1 MTLHLLKLAVGVNS
15 VEHLAELQT
24 ARLAEAR
31 AAGRPPLL
39 VHVTRQTPK
48 ETAALL
54 DGGSLYWVIKGTIQA
69 RQHLVDIRP
78 FTDGAGIK
86 RCDLVLE
93 PILHPTRPHPR
104 RPFQGWRYLKPEDAP
119 ADLTRLDGSG
129 DIPDAMRRELVEL
142 CLI

>member
-15 VEHLAELQT
+15 VEHLAELQA

-54 DGGSLYWVIKGTIQA
+54 DGGSLYWVIRGLVSA
-69 RQHLVDIRP
+69 RQRLVALEP
-78 FTDGAGIK
+78 VEGSDGVR
-86 RCDLVLE
+86 RCALVLDPE
-93 PILHPTRPHPR
+93 LVETETQSRKPH
-104 RPFQGWRYLKPEDAP
+104 QGWRYLKPEDAP
-119 ADLTRLDGSG
+119 ADRRAGSAEGG
-129 DIPDAMRRELVEL
+129 DPKLAAELRAL
-142 CLI
+142 GLL